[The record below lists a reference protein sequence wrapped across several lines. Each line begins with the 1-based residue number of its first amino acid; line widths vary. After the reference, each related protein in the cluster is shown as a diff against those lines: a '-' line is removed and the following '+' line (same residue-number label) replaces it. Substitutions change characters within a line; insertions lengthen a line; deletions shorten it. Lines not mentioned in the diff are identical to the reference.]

1 MFYTVALLPHDHS
14 EELMRGLPLELFL
27 YGAKRCHAVSEVFSV
42 LPNSSKEKTYARL
55 DWVHIHAAR
64 DHLVLT
70 DPRLLA
76 IEEHESIALLS
87 SVQDIVSEIGPCV
100 WQDSHHALL
109 ETPALSTLDTVSITQ
124 AQDRNIDFWMPQDT
138 TEPGIARLWRKWQNE
153 IQMIWFNHPVNL
165 KRQSEGLLPIN
176 SVWISGIGQYSDL
189 KPHSSLLSAQTLH
202 CPNSVYQESLL
213 RLKNQASL
221 VKDVLLHADQLAQN
235 VSVLD
240 PADTHTEQQW
250 QIACQALQAGSIE
263 AIQIIDLS
271 RPELPEKMIR
281 ASDLPQ
287 RKPWAFWQKK
297 NLSLQ
302 DFLHGA
308 KT

>member
-1 MFYTVALLPHDHS
+1 MFYTLALLPHDHS
-14 EELMRGLPLELFL
+14 EELIRGLPLEYYL
-27 YGAKRCHAVSEVFSV
+27 YGPKRCHAVSEVFGL
-42 LPNSSKEKTYARL
+42 LPNSPKEKTYARL

-70 DPRLLA
+70 DPKLLT
-76 IEEHESIALLS
+76 IEEYESHALLS
-87 SVQDIVSEIGPCV
+87 SVQDLITEIGPLV
-100 WQDSHHALL
+100 WQDKDHALI
-109 ETPALSTLDTVSITQ
+109 ESSILSTLDTVTITQ
-124 AQDRNIDFWMPQDT
+124 ARDRNIDFWMPQDT

-165 KRQSEGLLPIN
+165 KRQNQGLLPIN

-189 KPHSSLLSAQTLH
+189 KPHTSLLRAKTLH
-202 CPNSVYQESLL
+202 CPNSLYQEGLF
-213 RLKNQASL
+213 RLKDQACL
-221 VKDVLLHADQLAQN
+221 VKDTVLNADQLAQT

-240 PADTHTEQQW
+240 PADTQTEQQW

-263 AIQIIDLS
+263 AIQMIDLS
-271 RPELPEKMIR
+271 RQELPEKMVR
-281 ASDLPQ
+281 VRDLPQ
-287 RKPWAFWQKK
+287 RKPWAFWQRK

-308 KT
+308 QT